1 MLQST
6 RMGGNIK
13 KGKTR
18 NTLFSLNL
26 KTPKRLLFNAPIF
39 ELTGCKKW
47 QERKHGNLPAFTKNQ
62 TTRNLNLKT
71 YDILTTKSLDAFK
84 RSGAFDC

>member
-26 KTPKRLLFNAPIF
+26 KTPKRLLFNALIC

-47 QERKHGNLPAFTKNQ
+47 QEREHGNLPAFTENQ

-71 YDILTTKSLDAFK
+71 YEILTITYQAHLP
-84 RSGAFDC
+84 

>member
-1 MLQST
+1 MQQKPDIKVARRPLTQMLQST

-26 KTPKRLLFNAPIF
+26 KTPKRWLFNAPIF

-47 QERKHGNLPAFTKNQ
+47 QERKHGNLPAFTKN
-62 TTRNLNLKT
+62 
-71 YDILTTKSLDAFK
+71 
-84 RSGAFDC
+84 

>member
-26 KTPKRLLFNAPIF
+26 KTPKRLLFNALIC

-47 QERKHGNLPAFTKNQ
+47 QEREHRHLSTFTENQ

-71 YDILTTKSLDAFK
+71 YEILTTKSLAI
-84 RSGAFDC
+84 